1 MIYSETN
8 NKNKEWRDGR
18 MEQENKQQI
27 VDKKMDAMM
36 EQMKADIT
44 KTVTE
49 ELANKGIQI
58 VPLDYSAGSE
68 IVKIVD
74 EYQATIKK
82 IDAEMKHNEET
93 YKADIVKMKN
103 IELQLD
109 KKDALYEAN
118 KKLDDTLAKQEMIHN
133 QEIEKIR
140 NSQEYKDNRAENLQL
155 LSMLKGCD
163 VPTEQ
168 MLDLIGDMCKAEDMK
183 VLGVVKTMFGDNVKA
198 SFTIDKAI
206 SGIEESRANSELKM
220 MINTMKSY
228 IQDGNENLRVFAYFK
243 QYRK

>member
-1 MIYSETN
+1 MQEQNTN
-8 NKNKEWRDGR
+8 V
-18 MEQENKQQI
+18 QQQI
-27 VDKKMDAMM
+27 DGMM
-36 EQMKADIT
+36 EQMKAQISAEV
-44 KTVTE
+44 KA
-49 ELANKGIQI
+49 ELQEKGIEVI
-58 VPLDYSAGSE
+58 PMDYNAGVD

-74 EYQATIKK
+74 DYKKTIDEIDKK
-82 IDAEMKHNEET
+82 IEYNEKT
-93 YKADIVKMKN
+93 YKDSRVMN
-103 IELQLD
+103 CELRLD
-109 KKDALYEAN
+109 KNECKRETLE
-118 KKLDDTLAKQEMIHN
+118 KLDKTLEKQEMIHN

-198 SFTIDKAI
+198 SYTIDKAI

-228 IQDGNENLRVFAYFK
+228 IEDGNENLRVFSYFK

>member
-1 MIYSETN
+1 MERN
-8 NKNKEWRDGR
+8 NN
-18 MEQENKQQI
+18 QQV
-27 VDKKMDAMM
+27 VDKEMDAMM
-36 EQMKADIT
+36 EQMKAQISAEV
-44 KTVTE
+44 KA
-49 ELANKGIQI
+49 ELQEKGIEVI
-58 VPLDYSAGSE
+58 PLDYSAGAE
-68 IVKIVD
+68 IVKLVD
-74 EYQATIKK
+74 DYKKAIDEIDKK
-82 IDAEMKHNEET
+82 IEYNERT
-93 YKADIVKMKN
+93 YKDCKVMN
-103 IELQLD
+103 FELGLD
-109 KKDALYEAN
+109 KKDLKRETLE
-118 KKLDDTLAKQEMIHN
+118 KLDKTLEKQEMVHN

-198 SFTIDKAI
+198 SYTIDKAI
-206 SGIEESRANSELKM
+206 SGIEEARANSELKM

-228 IQDGNENLRVFAYFK
+228 IEDGNENLRVFSYFK

>member
-1 MIYSETN
+1 
-8 NKNKEWRDGR
+8 
-18 MEQENKQQI
+18 MEQNNNTNV
-27 VDKKMDAMM
+27 VDKKMDELMDN
-36 EQMKADIT
+36 MKADIT
-44 KTVTE
+44 KSVTE
-49 ELANKGIQI
+49 ELASKGIEI
-58 VPLDYSAGSE
+58 VPMSYSAG
-68 IVKIVD
+68 
-74 EYQATIKK
+74 
-82 IDAEMKHNEET
+82 
-93 YKADIVKMKN
+93 ADIVKLVDDYKKA
-103 IELQLD
+103 IEEIDKKIEYNEKTYKDSRVMNFELGLD
-109 KKDALYEAN
+109 KKDLKRETLE
-118 KKLDDTLAKQEMIHN
+118 KLDKTLEKQEMIHN

-183 VLGVVKTMFGDNVKA
+183 VLGVVKTMFGDNAKA

-206 SGIEESRANSELKM
+206 SGIEEAKANSQLKM

-228 IQDGNENLRVFAYFK
+228 IEDGNENLRVFSYFN

>member
-1 MIYSETN
+1 
-8 NKNKEWRDGR
+8 
-18 MEQENKQQI
+18 MEQQQNQQQV
-27 VDKKMDAMM
+27 VDKKMDELM
-36 EQMKADIT
+36 EGMKADIT
-44 KTVTE
+44 ESVME
-49 ELANKGIQI
+49 QLANKGVEV
-58 VPLDYSAGSE
+58 VPMDYSAG
-68 IVKIVD
+68 V
-74 EYQATIKK
+74 
-82 IDAEMKHNEET
+82 
-93 YKADIVKMKN
+93 DIVKLVDDYKKAIDEIDKK
-103 IELQLD
+103 IEYNERTYKDCKVMNFELGLD
-109 KKDALYEAN
+109 KKDLKRETLE
-118 KKLDDTLAKQEMIHN
+118 KLDKTLEKQEMIHN

-198 SFTIDKAI
+198 SYTIDKAI
-206 SGIEESRANSELKM
+206 SGIEEARANSELKM

-228 IQDGNENLRVFAYFK
+228 IEDGNENLRVFSYFK

>member
-1 MIYSETN
+1 
-8 NKNKEWRDGR
+8 
-18 MEQENKQQI
+18 MEQQQNNT
-27 VDKKMDAMM
+27 VDKKMDELM
-36 EQMKADIT
+36 EGMKADIT
-44 KTVTE
+44 ESVME
-49 ELANKGIQI
+49 QLANKGVEV
-58 VPLDYSAGSE
+58 VPMDYSAG
-68 IVKIVD
+68 
-74 EYQATIKK
+74 
-82 IDAEMKHNEET
+82 
-93 YKADIVKMKN
+93 ADIVKLVDDYQKAIDEIDKK
-103 IELQLD
+103 IEYNERTYKDCKVMNFELGLD
-109 KKDALYEAN
+109 KKDLKRETLE
-118 KKLDDTLAKQEMIHN
+118 KLDKTLEKQEMIHN

-198 SFTIDKAI
+198 SYTIDKAI
-206 SGIEESRANSELKM
+206 SGIEEARANSELKM

-228 IQDGNENLRVFAYFK
+228 IEDGNENLRVFSYFK

>member
-1 MIYSETN
+1 
-8 NKNKEWRDGR
+8 
-18 MEQENKQQI
+18 MEQQQNQQQV

-49 ELANKGIQI
+49 ELASKGIEI

-68 IVKIVD
+68 IVKLVD
-74 EYQATIKK
+74 DYKKAIDEIDKK
-82 IDAEMKHNEET
+82 IEYNEKT
-93 YKADIVKMKN
+93 YKDCKVMN
-103 IELQLD
+103 CELRLD
-109 KKDALYEAN
+109 KNECKRETLE
-118 KKLDDTLAKQEMIHN
+118 KLDKTLEKQEMVHN

-168 MLDLIGDMCKAEDMK
+168 MLDLIGDMCRAEDMK
-183 VLGVVKTMFGDNVKA
+183 VLGVVKTMFGDNAKA
-198 SFTIDKAI
+198 SYTIDKAI
-206 SGIEESRANSELKM
+206 SGIEESRANSELKN
-220 MINTMKSY
+220 MITTMKMY
-228 IQDGNENLRVFAYFK
+228 IEDGNENLRVFSYFRK
-243 QYRK
+243 YRK